1 MIVLVHGDGRSAGC
15 HLRRLEP
22 VVMDYEATSG
32 IQARWLSKQPGYYPP
47 PRRFSWIRRSVGLT
61 LSRHLLRRCLV
72 LQGARAEAALATVIS
87 KPTVARDES
96 ARGVVIVTPPAP
108 AGKI

>member
-72 LQGARAEAALATVIS
+72 LQARAEAALATVIS